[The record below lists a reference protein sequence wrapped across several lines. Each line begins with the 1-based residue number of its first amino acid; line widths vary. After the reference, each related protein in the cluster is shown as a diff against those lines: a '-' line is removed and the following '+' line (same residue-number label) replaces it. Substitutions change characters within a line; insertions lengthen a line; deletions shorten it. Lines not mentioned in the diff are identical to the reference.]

1 MTPRTD
7 AGDPSEKHS
16 FWCVRD
22 ELVLGAYRDGYW
34 MVSSDA
40 LDDPT
45 EQIVVSL
52 HERLHHELQ
61 YTTPWGV
68 MTEMLS
74 LVANR
79 DPSRAGAFRR
89 VAGFGKNAS
98 RTVHEV
104 YATTHSVGARAR
116 HVAWLESNEA
126 HRPFYDLG
134 VRLSLGDLEASRFL
148 FDALVRCSMSPA
160 GLANV
165 VAGGLDDLSLRTLDG
180 AALRPD
186 DGLVRIL
193 DLELS
198 ALADVK
204 PSGRSAPALA
214 SYHDD
219 VAQILRSQGFAVLTS
234 DGSREVVMSIVAS
247 VASIDPELADLI
259 ELDSE
264 REPTA
269 DDVEASQRERI
280 VLRTEPLPLVLTEQ
294 VAATDLML
302 HDEVLGPH
310 VLLLWAARGVFET
323 QFHATDL
330 GTGDHFV
337 AIVAPLV
344 VGGVVRAIRGLVVDG
359 DGGPD
364 ALAEHLG
371 AVPTVVMTTSSTLM
385 DAPASARS
393 EHVPVLYAL
402 IDGPILY
409 QLEHSFGSRGR
420 ATWDSYD
427 ARRGSELCVTVFS
440 LDVLPGIRWIHV
452 GTIAARSYLVTWLE
466 GREGIDA
473 QRVKG
478 AFDAERPAIDI
489 VARFVRHAWRVLSQ
503 GA

>member
-1 MTPRTD
+1 M
-7 AGDPSEKHS
+7 
-16 FWCVRD
+16 RD

-148 FDALVRCSMSPA
+148 FDALVRCAMSPA

-165 VAGGLDDLSLRTLDG
+165 DAGGLDDVSLRTLDG
-180 AALRPD
+180 AAPRPD

-204 PSGRSAPALA
+204 PSGRSVPALA

-219 VAQILRSQGFAVLTS
+219 VAQILQSQGFAVLTS

-247 VASIDPELADLI
+247 VAAIDPELADLI

-269 DDVEASQRERI
+269 DDVEASR
-280 VLRTEPLPLVLTEQ
+280 
-294 VAATDLML
+294 AAEGMPTS
-302 HDEVLGPH
+302 EASS
-310 VLLLWAARGVFET
+310 AAVGVT
-323 QFHATDL
+323 SSHPSTT
-330 GTGDHFV
+330 GTG
-337 AIVAPLV
+337 
-344 VGGVVRAIRGLVVDG
+344 
-359 DGGPD
+359 
-364 ALAEHLG
+364 AL
-371 AVPTVVMTTSSTLM
+371 
-385 DAPASARS
+385 SARS
-393 EHVPVLYAL
+393 AL
-402 IDGPILY
+402 SYRLNA
-409 QLEHSFGSRGR
+409 SRGSHSEWAGR
-420 ATWDSYD
+420 TFQYRTRPLCGLPSGSI
-427 ARRGSELCVTVFS
+427 RRSIGS
-440 LDVLPGIRWIHV
+440 P
-452 GTIAARSYLVTWLE
+452 
-466 GREGIDA
+466 
-473 QRVKG
+473 
-478 AFDAERPAIDI
+478 P
-489 VARFVRHAWRVLSQ
+489 
-503 GA
+503 